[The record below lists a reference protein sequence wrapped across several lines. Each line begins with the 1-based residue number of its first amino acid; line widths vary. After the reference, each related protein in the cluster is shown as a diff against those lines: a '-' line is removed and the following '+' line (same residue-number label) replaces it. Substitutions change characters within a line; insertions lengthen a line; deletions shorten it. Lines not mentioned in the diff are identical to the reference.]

1 MNIPHSIET
10 EQAILGNFLLDKS
23 TLYAIEKLNIDDFY
37 NEFHQDMFRVVR
49 NFRNDNKPIDYI
61 QIHEGLKKL
70 GQNNL
75 PYLNSLMTNIPFSE
89 STDYYVNTIKEKSIL
104 RKLISECQTAINM
117 ATTGQEDPRSIKA
130 TLANKLDAIGTEQ
143 CEESDRLQDIFLKVI
158 DDIENSN
165 STEQQKYFTG
175 ITDLDIITT
184 GLHKEETMVVAA
196 RPGVGKTALA
206 LQISRNLASNGL
218 NILLISREMSKE
230 QMAKRFILSRSSID
244 SKRLRTGNINGEEW
258 KVIIETMRKL
268 SKLPI
273 CINTTCR
280 TIPQIKSKLRETK
293 ADVLIID
300 YLQLLEPM
308 NKSGTNREQQV
319 SELSREIKN
328 ISLDFKIPVV
338 LLSQLNRNA
347 DLRRPTLAD
356 LRESGAIEQ
365 DANSVVFIHLPTGK
379 EIEKAVKE
387 KLFTEEFVRECS
399 KNKNKVVEVI
409 VAKQRDGEL
418 GEFYLQYVPNK
429 LTFLSISNRRE

>member
-1 MNIPHSIET
+1 MNIPHSIEI
-10 EQAILGNFLLDKS
+10 EQTLLGNFLLDKN

-37 NEFHQDMFRVVR
+37 NEFHQAMFQVVR
-49 NFRNDNKPIDYI
+49 NLRNDNKTVDYI
-61 QIHEGLKKL
+61 QVHEGLKKL
-70 GQNNL
+70 GLNDL
-75 PYLNSLMTNIPFSE
+75 PYLNSLISNIPFSE
-89 STDYYVNTIKEKSIL
+89 STDHYVNTIREKSIL
-104 RKLISECQTAINM
+104 RRLISECQTAISM

-130 TLANKLDAIGTEQ
+130 TLANKLDSIGTEQ
-143 CEESDRLQDIFLKVI
+143 NEESDRLQDIFLKLI

-165 STEQQKYFTG
+165 SKEQKKYLTG

-184 GLHKEETMVVAA
+184 GLHKEEVVVVAA

-206 LQISRNLASNGL
+206 LQISRNLAINGL
-218 NILLISREMSKE
+218 NILLLSREMSKA
-230 QMAKRFILSRSSID
+230 QMAKRFTLSKSNING
-244 SKRLRTGNINGEEW
+244 KRLRTGNVNDEEW
-258 KVIIETMRKL
+258 KIIIETMIKL

-273 CINTTCR
+273 NINTTCR
-280 TIPQIKSKLRETK
+280 SIPQIKNKLRETK

-308 NKSGTNREQQV
+308 NKSANREQQV

-365 DANSVVFIHLPTGK
+365 DANSVVFIHLPAGK

-387 KLFTEEFVRECS
+387 GLITEEFLQECT

-409 VAKQRDGEL
+409 IAKQRDGEL
-418 GEFYLQYVPNK
+418 GEFYLQYMPNK